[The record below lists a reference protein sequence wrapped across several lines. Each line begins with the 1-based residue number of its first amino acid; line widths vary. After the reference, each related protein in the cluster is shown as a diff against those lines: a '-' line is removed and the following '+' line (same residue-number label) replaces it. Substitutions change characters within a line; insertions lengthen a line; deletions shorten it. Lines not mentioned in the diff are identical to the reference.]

1 MEICIPIQFTKRTA
15 KNTAMGPLMI
25 TVNNFFGHWFTDID
39 IRRYPDDMNI
49 LPTNNSVDIYNY
61 SNAQMKYIPEKSVK
75 KLLKNM
81 LYSNKPVYL
90 DGDTDRRPNN
100 DNTAADRTD
109 ENLTYRIAQLKNYLF
124 KKNVFPYQ
132 LYVI

>member
-1 MEICIPIQFTKRTA
+1 
-15 KNTAMGPLMI
+15 
-25 TVNNFFGHWFTDID
+25 
-39 IRRYPDDMNI
+39 
-49 LPTNNSVDIYNY
+49 
-61 SNAQMKYIPEKSVK
+61 
-75 KLLKNM
+75 M

-124 KKNVFPYQ
+124 KKNVFPYW

>member
-1 MEICIPIQFTKRTA
+1 
-15 KNTAMGPLMI
+15 
-25 TVNNFFGHWFTDID
+25 
-39 IRRYPDDMNI
+39 MNI

-61 SNAQMKYIPEKSVK
+61 SNAQMKYLPEKSVK

-124 KKNVFPYQ
+124 KKNVFPYR